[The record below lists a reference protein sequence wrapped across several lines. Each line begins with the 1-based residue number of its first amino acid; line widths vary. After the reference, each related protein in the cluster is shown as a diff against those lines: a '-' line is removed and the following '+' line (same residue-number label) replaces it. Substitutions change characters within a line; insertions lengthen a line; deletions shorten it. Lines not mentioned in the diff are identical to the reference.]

1 MTAKVKDGLSMF
13 WEAVKGVGIGMAVF
27 IGSGILKYEKMT
39 YDWQIQ
45 ISNRVNIHDKRLDDH
60 TVLIGNRQAYEG
72 KKDEKDATRDKQIT
86 FLFAKFGIPL
96 IQN

>member
-1 MTAKVKDGLSMF
+1 MTTKVKDGLAMF
-13 WEAVKGVGIGMAVF
+13 WEAAKGVGIGMAVF

-45 ISNRVNIHDKRLDDH
+45 ISNKVDIHDKRLDDH
-60 TVLIGNRQAYEG
+60 AVMIGTRQAYEA
-72 KKDEKDATRDKQIT
+72 KKDDKDAVRDKQIT